1 MTGIYWAIIAG
12 VGFGFFQTLNRK
24 AGRGI
29 DAYRGTFILLFISAL
44 ILTIA
49 SLVTQD
55 LNILRITPLRAYLNF
70 GVAGLI
76 HFFAGWTFLSVS
88 QQQVG
93 AARTGA
99 FVGASPLFAALIA
112 ALVLGEYIDLLTVV
126 GILMVVAGVYLVSNG

>member
-1 MTGIYWAIIAG
+1 MAGIYWAIIAG
-12 VGFGFFQTLNRK
+12 VGFGLFQTLNRK

-44 ILTIA
+44 ILTVA
-49 SLVTQD
+49 SLATED
-55 LNILRITPLRAYLNF
+55 LNILRITPLRAFLNF
-70 GVAGLI
+70 GLAGLI

-112 ALVLGEYIDLLTVV
+112 ALALGEYIDLLTVL
-126 GILMVVAGVYLVSNG
+126 GILMIVAGVYLVSNG